1 MKKYEVYLELTNEM
15 LKRYRAEVEVIEDED
30 EIDSFTVKVKYTDC
44 ERWEIFSTC
53 IPQNELTEVIF
64 HASESARIHYRQLN
78 EEYVILKKVH
88 GWTHDDPA
96 LIETLTEVPVYFL
109 HKEGGLSVVG
119 DDEAGID
126 GYTNSDGIFLVL
138 EEDYEKAYR
147 QVYDHDEHGA
157 EF

>member
-1 MKKYEVYLELTNEM
+1 MTNEM
-15 LKRYRAEVEVIEDED
+15 LKKYRAEIIVEEDED
-30 EIDSFTVKVKYTDC
+30 EIDSFTVRVKDG
-44 ERWEIFSTC
+44 ERSRRDELFSTC
-53 IPQNELTEVIF
+53 IPQDELIEVIYQ
-64 HASESARIHYRQLN
+64 AAESVRIHDRQLN
-78 EEYVILKKVH
+78 GEYVILKKVH

-96 LIETLTEVPVYFL
+96 LIETLTVVPVYFL
-109 HKEGGLSVVG
+109 HKEGGLSIVG